1 MECYVSF
8 FVGDLCFIDF
18 FQFMSSLF
26 EILVNNM
33 ICEGFL
39 NFKYFSNYFKDDEM
53 VKFLLW
59 KNVYCYDYI
68 DSYEKFEEKKLLF
81 KEVFYNCLKK
91 EYIFDVDYVY
101 V

>member
-1 MECYVSF
+1 
-8 FVGDLCFIDF
+8 
-18 FQFMSSLF
+18 MSSLF

-39 NFKYFSNYFKDDEM
+39 NFKYFSNYFNDDEM

-68 DSYEKFEEKKLLF
+68 DSYEKFEEKELLF
-81 KEVFYNCLKK
+81 QEVFYNCLKK

>member
-1 MECYVSF
+1 MESYVSF

-39 NFKYFSNYFKDDEM
+39 NFKYFSNYFKDDESFYYGKM
-53 VKFLLW
+53 CIVMIIQI
-59 KNVYCYDYI
+59 VM
-68 DSYEKFEEKKLLF
+68 KKLLF